1 MTRPE
6 GAPRRPVSRV
16 KKKDK
21 YVAGAEEGRGEQRNG
36 GENHLEH
43 HTVASLRRWRD
54 AGEEVKNH
62 NVSHVDVGNFIK
74 LRSSGV

>member
-16 KKKDK
+16 KKDK
-21 YVAGAEEGRGEQRNG
+21 YVAGAEEGRAEKWRTEPSEPSNC
-36 GENHLEH
+36 
-43 HTVASLRRWRD
+43 ASVQRWRD

-74 LRSSGV
+74 LRSSGA